1 MSFEEDNNNNNEE
14 EEEAMTIDTHQ
25 KRPSHWVAEELVHQG
40 EESFQFHRGPRVGKR
55 ESSLTLFR
63 IVKKLFFPSKTLM
76 KQETTSMKTRESVA
90 REMQREEDVKAND
103 PEMITIPSSIRGD
116 YSLLWLRN
124 VLKEHEHESETTL
137 DRDVVGA
144 HVKNMCE
151 SFVYVS
157 EDENDPRNGGDA
169 LRESAREVLE
179 MCCVHLGALK
189 DINWEQFSRRL
200 QRLMPTEQFCS
211 KDEVLNKIKLELFE
225 AMRRK
230 NHAILDQK
238 ARKNSGK
245 FKNALRQFMER
256 TMDKVNL
263 DLASGRATSID
274 QLAMHHQDGWLS
286 MRNAHVNWNRRKGMA
301 GVVGMRKW
309 PKCTDVI
316 AEEGDLDVLVGA
328 KSDDEV
334 EEEDEEEEEL
344 RRQRQQQNE
353 LILSENRRK
362 QPNPRKN
369 WSVLGKRK
377 VNDVESSEEVTE
389 DIPMPVLPPNKGRSK
404 STSRGKSSNVTPML
418 EELANATLQAANRE
432 NQQRGEPNVISQ
444 PSVRGPSKKRGGAAP
459 FFNSPAKP
467 TVVLKNDGF
476 DALKKAL
483 EEREARKEAE
493 KATAIA
499 EERAAKA
506 AVEEE
511 EEEEEEEVDDGFAR
525 LRAELEKREEEKK
538 KQKPNRSG
546 WAFVGKGKE
555 PEKEE
560 KETLDEDDEEEENDS
575 DIIPTQQ
582 IGDDDDEMQDADVI
596 DSQPREKSNNVRGGF
611 FKFFGNKTPSVAQD
625 PVKQPSPT
633 RSRENVRISSPREG
647 GDDDGDDLPQMQID
661 DDDDD
666 DDDEDEPTAFNEQKI
681 ALVPMVVQQQ
691 SYQSPPKPQQP
702 KRRVQSPPQQ
712 HQYHHQQRSS
722 PPQQTARRVTGKFS
736 EEEVLAVIRG
746 VETYGLGK
754 WKLIRE
760 SSADGVLLG
769 RTPVDIKDKYRNLKS
784 SDLKRVLTGVVPRSA
799 SYPFVEEHFE
809 KVRRA
814 AEDAH

>member
-1 MSFEEDNNNNNEE
+1 
-14 EEEAMTIDTHQ
+14 
-25 KRPSHWVAEELVHQG
+25 
-40 EESFQFHRGPRVGKR
+40 
-55 ESSLTLFR
+55 
-63 IVKKLFFPSKTLM
+63 
-76 KQETTSMKTRESVA
+76 
-90 REMQREEDVKAND
+90 
-103 PEMITIPSSIRGD
+103 
-116 YSLLWLRN
+116 
-124 VLKEHEHESETTL
+124 
-137 DRDVVGA
+137 
-144 HVKNMCE
+144 
-151 SFVYVS
+151 
-157 EDENDPRNGGDA
+157 
-169 LRESAREVLE
+169 
-179 MCCVHLGALK
+179 
-189 DINWEQFSRRL
+189 
-200 QRLMPTEQFCS
+200 
-211 KDEVLNKIKLELFE
+211 
-225 AMRRK
+225 
-230 NHAILDQK
+230 
-238 ARKNSGK
+238 
-245 FKNALRQFMER
+245 
-256 TMDKVNL
+256 
-263 DLASGRATSID
+263 
-274 QLAMHHQDGWLS
+274 
-286 MRNAHVNWNRRKGMA
+286 
-301 GVVGMRKW
+301 
-309 PKCTDVI
+309 
-316 AEEGDLDVLVGA
+316 LDVLVGA

-334 EEEDEEEEEL
+334 EEEEEEEEEP

-582 IGDDDDEMQDADVI
+582 IGDDDDDEMQDADVI

>member
-1 MSFEEDNNNNNEE
+1 MSFEEEENN
-14 EEEAMTIDTHQ
+14 EEEAMTIDIHQ

-55 ESSLTLFR
+55 ESFLTLFR

-76 KQETTSMKTRESVA
+76 TRQQTSRKTRETIA
-90 REMQREEDVKAND
+90 REMQREEDEKAND
-103 PEMITIPSSIRGD
+103 SACIEMPSSIRGD

-124 VLKEHEHESETTL
+124 LLKEHEHESETTL

-157 EDENDPRNGGDA
+157 EDKNDPRNGGDA

-189 DINWEQFSRRL
+189 DINWEHFSRRL

-225 AMRRK
+225 ATRRK

-263 DLASGRATSID
+263 ELASGRATSID

-334 EEEDEEEEEL
+334 EEEEEEEEEP

-538 KQKPNRSG
+538 NKQPNRSG
-546 WAFVGKGKE
+546 WAFVGKRKE

-560 KETLDEDDEEEENDS
+560 KEMLAEDDEEEENDS

-611 FKFFGNKTPSVAQD
+611 FKFFGNKTPSVAQH

-633 RSRENVRISSPREG
+633 RSGENVRISSPREG
-647 GDDDGDDLPQMQID
+647 GDDDGDDLPQMQI

-702 KRRVQSPPQQ
+702 KQRVQSPPQQ
-712 HQYHHQQRSS
+712 HQYHHQRSS
-722 PPQQTARRVTGKFS
+722 PPQQAPRRVTGKFS

-760 SSADGVLLG
+760 SSSDGVLLG

>member
-1 MSFEEDNNNNNEE
+1 MSFEEDNNN
-14 EEEAMTIDTHQ
+14 EEEAMTIDIHQ

-76 KQETTSMKTRESVA
+76 KQETTLKTRETVA
-90 REMQREEDVKAND
+90 NMLQREEDVKAND

-124 VLKEHEHESETTL
+124 LLKEHEHESETTL

-157 EDENDPRNGGDA
+157 EDKNDPRNGGDA

-189 DINWEQFSRRL
+189 DINWEDFSRRL

-263 DLASGRATSID
+263 ELASGRATSID
-274 QLAMHHQDGWLS
+274 HLAMHHQDGWLS
-286 MRNAHVNWNRRKGMA
+286 MRNAHVNWNRRKGMV
-301 GVVGMRKW
+301 GMVGMRKW

-334 EEEDEEEEEL
+334 EEEEEEEEEP

-459 FFNSPAKP
+459 FSNSPAKP

-476 DALKKAL
+476 DALNKVL

-511 EEEEEEEVDDGFAR
+511 EKEEEEEVDDGFAR

-546 WAFVGKGKE
+546 WAFVGKRKE

-647 GDDDGDDLPQMQID
+647 GDDDGDDLPQQYQMQI
-661 DDDDD
+661 

-712 HQYHHQQRSS
+712 HQYNHHQRSS
-722 PPQQTARRVTGKFS
+722 PPQQAARRVTGRFS

-769 RTPVDIKDKYRNLKS
+769 RMPVDIKDKYRNLKS

>member
-1 MSFEEDNNNNNEE
+1 MSFEEDNK
-14 EEEAMTIDTHQ
+14 EEAMTIDIHQ

-76 KQETTSMKTRESVA
+76 KQETTLKTRETVA
-90 REMQREEDVKAND
+90 NMLQREEDEKADD

-124 VLKEHEHESETTL
+124 LLKEHEHESETTL

-157 EDENDPRNGGDA
+157 EDKNDPRNGGDA

-211 KDEVLNKIKLELFE
+211 KDEVLNKIKLKLFE
-225 AMRRK
+225 ATRRK

-245 FKNALRQFMER
+245 FKNALRQFMEG

-263 DLASGRATSID
+263 ELASGRATSID

-301 GVVGMRKW
+301 GMVGMRKW

-334 EEEDEEEEEL
+334 EEEEEEEEEEEP

-362 QPNPRKN
+362 QPKPRKN

-432 NQQRGEPNVISQ
+432 NQQRREPNVISQ

-459 FFNSPAKP
+459 LSNSPAKP

-499 EERAAKA
+499 EERAAEA
-506 AVEEE
+506 AV
-511 EEEEEEEVDDGFAR
+511 EEEVDDGFAR

-546 WAFVGKGKE
+546 WAFVGKRKE

-582 IGDDDDEMQDADVI
+582 IGDDDDDDEMQDADVI
-596 DSQPREKSNNVRGGF
+596 DSQPREESNNVVRGGF
-611 FKFFGNKTPSVAQD
+611 FKFFGNKTPSVAQH

-633 RSRENVRISSPREG
+633 RSGENVRITSPREV

-661 DDDDD
+661 DG

-702 KRRVQSPPQQ
+702 KQRVQSPPQQ
-712 HQYHHQQRSS
+712 HQYHHHQISS
-722 PPQQTARRVTGKFS
+722 PPQQAARRVTGKFS

-746 VETYGLGK
+746 VEMYGLGK

-760 SSADGVLLG
+760 SSADGVLFG

-784 SDLKRVLTGVVPRSA
+784 SDLKRVLTGIVPRSA

-814 AEDAH
+814 AEDAN

>member
-1 MSFEEDNNNNNEE
+1 MSFEEDNK
-14 EEEAMTIDTHQ
+14 EEAMTIDIHQ

-76 KQETTSMKTRESVA
+76 KQETTLKTRETVA
-90 REMQREEDVKAND
+90 NMLQREEDEKADD

-124 VLKEHEHESETTL
+124 LLKEHEHESETTL

-157 EDENDPRNGGDA
+157 EDKNDPRNGGDA

-211 KDEVLNKIKLELFE
+211 KDEVLNKIKLKLFE
-225 AMRRK
+225 ATRRK

-245 FKNALRQFMER
+245 FKNALRQFMEG

-263 DLASGRATSID
+263 ELASGRATSID

-301 GVVGMRKW
+301 GMVGMRKW

-334 EEEDEEEEEL
+334 EEEEEEEEEEEP

-362 QPNPRKN
+362 QPKPRKN

-432 NQQRGEPNVISQ
+432 NQQRREPNVISQ

-459 FFNSPAKP
+459 LSNSPAKP

-499 EERAAKA
+499 EERAAEA
-506 AVEEE
+506 AV
-511 EEEEEEEVDDGFAR
+511 EEEVDDGFAR

-546 WAFVGKGKE
+546 WAFVGKRKE

-582 IGDDDDEMQDADVI
+582 IGDDDDDDEMQDADVI
-596 DSQPREKSNNVRGGF
+596 DSQPREESNNVVRGGF
-611 FKFFGNKTPSVAQD
+611 FKFFGNKTPSVAQH

-633 RSRENVRISSPREG
+633 RSGENVRITSPREG
-647 GDDDGDDLPQMQID
+647 GDDDGDGLPQMQI
-661 DDDDD
+661 DDD

-702 KRRVQSPPQQ
+702 KQRVQSPPQQ
-712 HQYHHQQRSS
+712 HQYHHHQISS
-722 PPQQTARRVTGKFS
+722 PPQQAARRVTGKFS

-746 VETYGLGK
+746 VEMYGLGK

-760 SSADGVLLG
+760 SSADGVLFG

-784 SDLKRVLTGVVPRSA
+784 SDLKRVLTGIVPRSA

-814 AEDAH
+814 AEDAN

>member
-1 MSFEEDNNNNNEE
+1 MSFEEDNK
-14 EEEAMTIDTHQ
+14 EEAMTIDIHQ

-76 KQETTSMKTRESVA
+76 KQETTLKTRETVA
-90 REMQREEDVKAND
+90 NMLQREEDEKADD

-124 VLKEHEHESETTL
+124 LLKEHEHESETTL

-157 EDENDPRNGGDA
+157 EDKNDPRNGGDA

-211 KDEVLNKIKLELFE
+211 KDEVLNKIKLKLFE
-225 AMRRK
+225 ATRRK

-245 FKNALRQFMER
+245 FKNALRQFMEG

-263 DLASGRATSID
+263 ELASGRATSID

-301 GVVGMRKW
+301 GMVGMRKW

-334 EEEDEEEEEL
+334 EEEEEEEEEEEP

-362 QPNPRKN
+362 QPKPRKN

-432 NQQRGEPNVISQ
+432 NQQRREPNVISQ

-459 FFNSPAKP
+459 LSNSPAKP

-493 KATAIA
+493 KAA
-499 EERAAKA
+499 EA
-506 AVEEE
+506 AV
-511 EEEEEEEVDDGFAR
+511 EEEVDDGFSR

-546 WAFVGKGKE
+546 WAFVGKRKE

-582 IGDDDDEMQDADVI
+582 IGDDDDDDEMQDADVI
-596 DSQPREKSNNVRGGF
+596 DSQPREESNNVVRGGF
-611 FKFFGNKTPSVAQD
+611 FKFFGNKTPSVAQH

-633 RSRENVRISSPREG
+633 RSGENVRITSPREV
-647 GDDDGDDLPQMQID
+647 GDDDGDDLPRMQI
-661 DDDDD
+661 DDD

-702 KRRVQSPPQQ
+702 KQRVQSPPQQ
-712 HQYHHQQRSS
+712 HQYHHHQISS
-722 PPQQTARRVTGKFS
+722 PPQQAARRVTGKFS

-746 VETYGLGK
+746 VEMYGLGK

-760 SSADGVLLG
+760 SSADGVLFG

-784 SDLKRVLTGVVPRSA
+784 SDLKRVLTGIVPRSA

-814 AEDAH
+814 AEDAN

>member
-1 MSFEEDNNNNNEE
+1 MSFEEDNK
-14 EEEAMTIDTHQ
+14 EEAMTIDIHQ

-76 KQETTSMKTRESVA
+76 KQETTLKTRETVA
-90 REMQREEDVKAND
+90 NMLQREEDEKADD

-124 VLKEHEHESETTL
+124 LLKEHEHESETTL

-157 EDENDPRNGGDA
+157 EDKNDPRNGGDA

-211 KDEVLNKIKLELFE
+211 KDEVLNKIKLKLFE
-225 AMRRK
+225 ATRRK

-245 FKNALRQFMER
+245 FKNALRQFMEG

-263 DLASGRATSID
+263 ELASGRATSID

-301 GVVGMRKW
+301 GMVGMRKW

-334 EEEDEEEEEL
+334 EEEEEEEEEEEP

-362 QPNPRKN
+362 QPKPRKN

-432 NQQRGEPNVISQ
+432 NQQRREPNVISQ

-459 FFNSPAKP
+459 LSNSPAKP

-499 EERAAKA
+499 EERAAEA
-506 AVEEE
+506 AV
-511 EEEEEEEVDDGFAR
+511 EEEVDDGFAR

-546 WAFVGKGKE
+546 WAFVGKRKE

-575 DIIPTQQ
+575 DIIETQQ
-582 IGDDDDEMQDADVI
+582 IGDDDDDDEMQDADVI
-596 DSQPREKSNNVRGGF
+596 DSQPREESNNVVRGGF
-611 FKFFGNKTPSVAQD
+611 FKFFGNKTPSVAQH

-633 RSRENVRISSPREG
+633 RSGENVRITSPREV
-647 GDDDGDDLPQMQID
+647 GDDDGDDLPRMQI
-661 DDDDD
+661 DDD

-702 KRRVQSPPQQ
+702 KQRVQSPPQQ
-712 HQYHHQQRSS
+712 HQYHHHQISS
-722 PPQQTARRVTGKFS
+722 PPQQAARRVTGKFS

-746 VETYGLGK
+746 VEMYGLGK

-760 SSADGVLLG
+760 SSADGVLFG

-784 SDLKRVLTGVVPRSA
+784 SDLKRVLTGIVPRSA

-814 AEDAH
+814 AEDAN

>member
-1 MSFEEDNNNNNEE
+1 MSFEEDNK
-14 EEEAMTIDTHQ
+14 EEAMTIDIHQ

-76 KQETTSMKTRESVA
+76 KQETTLKTRETVA
-90 REMQREEDVKAND
+90 NMLQREEDEKAGD

-124 VLKEHEHESETTL
+124 LLKEHEHESETTL

-157 EDENDPRNGGDA
+157 EDKNDPRNGGDA

-211 KDEVLNKIKLELFE
+211 KDEVLNKIKLKLFE
-225 AMRRK
+225 ATRRK

-245 FKNALRQFMER
+245 FKNALRQFMEG

-263 DLASGRATSID
+263 ELASGRATSID

-301 GVVGMRKW
+301 GMVGMRKW

-334 EEEDEEEEEL
+334 EEEEEEEEEEEP

-362 QPNPRKN
+362 QPKPRKN

-432 NQQRGEPNVISQ
+432 NQQRREPNVISQ

-459 FFNSPAKP
+459 LSNSPAKP

-499 EERAAKA
+499 EERAAEA
-506 AVEEE
+506 AV
-511 EEEEEEEVDDGFAR
+511 EEEVDDGFAR

-546 WAFVGKGKE
+546 WAFVGKRKE

-582 IGDDDDEMQDADVI
+582 IGDDDDDDEMQDADVI
-596 DSQPREKSNNVRGGF
+596 DSQPREESNNVVRGGF
-611 FKFFGNKTPSVAQD
+611 FKFFGNKTPSVAQH

-633 RSRENVRISSPREG
+633 RSGENVRITSPREG
-647 GDDDGDDLPQMQID
+647 GDDDGDGLPQMQI
-661 DDDDD
+661 DDD

-702 KRRVQSPPQQ
+702 KQRVQSPPQQ
-712 HQYHHQQRSS
+712 HQYHHHQISS
-722 PPQQTARRVTGKFS
+722 PPQQAARRVTGKFS

-746 VETYGLGK
+746 VEMYGLGK

-760 SSADGVLLG
+760 SSADGVLFG

-784 SDLKRVLTGVVPRSA
+784 SDLKRVLTGIVPRSA

-814 AEDAH
+814 AEDAN

>member
-1 MSFEEDNNNNNEE
+1 
-14 EEEAMTIDTHQ
+14 
-25 KRPSHWVAEELVHQG
+25 
-40 EESFQFHRGPRVGKR
+40 
-55 ESSLTLFR
+55 
-63 IVKKLFFPSKTLM
+63 
-76 KQETTSMKTRESVA
+76 
-90 REMQREEDVKAND
+90 
-103 PEMITIPSSIRGD
+103 
-116 YSLLWLRN
+116 
-124 VLKEHEHESETTL
+124 
-137 DRDVVGA
+137 
-144 HVKNMCE
+144 
-151 SFVYVS
+151 
-157 EDENDPRNGGDA
+157 
-169 LRESAREVLE
+169 
-179 MCCVHLGALK
+179 
-189 DINWEQFSRRL
+189 
-200 QRLMPTEQFCS
+200 
-211 KDEVLNKIKLELFE
+211 
-225 AMRRK
+225 
-230 NHAILDQK
+230 
-238 ARKNSGK
+238 
-245 FKNALRQFMER
+245 MEG
-256 TMDKVNL
+256 TVDKVNL
-263 DLASGRATSID
+263 ELASGRATSID

-301 GVVGMRKW
+301 GMVGMRKW

-334 EEEDEEEEEL
+334 EEEEEEEEEEEP

-362 QPNPRKN
+362 QPKPRKN

-432 NQQRGEPNVISQ
+432 NQQRREPNVISQ

-459 FFNSPAKP
+459 LSNSPAKP

-499 EERAAKA
+499 EERAAEA
-506 AVEEE
+506 AV
-511 EEEEEEEVDDGFAR
+511 EEEVDDGFAR

-546 WAFVGKGKE
+546 WAFVGKRKE

-582 IGDDDDEMQDADVI
+582 IGDDDDDDEMQDADVI
-596 DSQPREKSNNVRGGF
+596 DSQPREESNNVVRGGF
-611 FKFFGNKTPSVAQD
+611 FKFFGNKTPSVAQH

-633 RSRENVRISSPREG
+633 RSGENVRITSPREG
-647 GDDDGDDLPQMQID
+647 GDDDGDGLPQMQI
-661 DDDDD
+661 DDD

-702 KRRVQSPPQQ
+702 KQRVQSPPQQ
-712 HQYHHQQRSS
+712 HQYHHHQISS
-722 PPQQTARRVTGKFS
+722 PPQQAARRVTGKFS

-746 VETYGLGK
+746 VEMYGLGK

-760 SSADGVLLG
+760 SSADGVLFG

-784 SDLKRVLTGVVPRSA
+784 SDLKRVLTGIVPR
-799 SYPFVEEHFE
+799 E
-809 KVRRA
+809 VRATRSSRNTSRR
-814 AEDAH
+814 

>member
-1 MSFEEDNNNNNEE
+1 MSFEEDSK
-14 EEEAMTIDTHQ
+14 EEAMTIDIHQ

-76 KQETTSMKTRESVA
+76 KQETTLKTRETVA
-90 REMQREEDVKAND
+90 NMLQREEDEKADD

-124 VLKEHEHESETTL
+124 LLKEHEHESETTL

-157 EDENDPRNGGDA
+157 EDKNDPRNGGDA

-211 KDEVLNKIKLELFE
+211 KDEVLNKIKLKLFE
-225 AMRRK
+225 ATRRK

-245 FKNALRQFMER
+245 FKNALRQFMEG

-263 DLASGRATSID
+263 ELASGRATSID

-301 GVVGMRKW
+301 GMVGMRKW

-334 EEEDEEEEEL
+334 EEEEEEEEEEEP

-362 QPNPRKN
+362 QPKPRKN

-432 NQQRGEPNVISQ
+432 NQQRREPNVISQ

-459 FFNSPAKP
+459 LSNSPAKP

-499 EERAAKA
+499 EERAAEA
-506 AVEEE
+506 AV
-511 EEEEEEEVDDGFAR
+511 EEEVDDGFAR

-546 WAFVGKGKE
+546 WAFVGKRKE

-582 IGDDDDEMQDADVI
+582 IGDDDDDDEMQDADVI
-596 DSQPREKSNNVRGGF
+596 DSQPREESNNVVRGGF
-611 FKFFGNKTPSVAQD
+611 FKFFGNKTPSVAQH

-633 RSRENVRISSPREG
+633 RSGENVRITSPREG
-647 GDDDGDDLPQMQID
+647 GDDDGDGLPQMQI
-661 DDDDD
+661 DDD

-702 KRRVQSPPQQ
+702 KQRVQSPPQQ
-712 HQYHHQQRSS
+712 HQYHHHQISS
-722 PPQQTARRVTGKFS
+722 PPQQAARRVTGKFS

-746 VETYGLGK
+746 VEMYGLGK

-760 SSADGVLLG
+760 SSADGVLFG

-784 SDLKRVLTGVVPRSA
+784 SDLKRVLTGIVPRSA

-814 AEDAH
+814 AEDAN

>member
-1 MSFEEDNNNNNEE
+1 MSFEEDNK
-14 EEEAMTIDTHQ
+14 EEAMTIDIHQ

-76 KQETTSMKTRESVA
+76 KQETTLKTRETVA
-90 REMQREEDVKAND
+90 NMLQREEDEKADD

-124 VLKEHEHESETTL
+124 LLKEHEHESETTL

-157 EDENDPRNGGDA
+157 EDKNDPRNGGDA

-211 KDEVLNKIKLELFE
+211 KDEVLNKIKLKLFE
-225 AMRRK
+225 ATRRK

-245 FKNALRQFMER
+245 FKNALRQFMEG

-263 DLASGRATSID
+263 ELASGRATSID

-301 GVVGMRKW
+301 GMVGMRKW

-334 EEEDEEEEEL
+334 EEEEEEEEEEEP

-362 QPNPRKN
+362 QPKPRKN

-432 NQQRGEPNVISQ
+432 NQQRREPNVISQ

-459 FFNSPAKP
+459 LSNSPAKP

-499 EERAAKA
+499 EERAAEA
-506 AVEEE
+506 AV
-511 EEEEEEEVDDGFAR
+511 EEEVDDGFAR

-546 WAFVGKGKE
+546 WAFVGKRKE

-582 IGDDDDEMQDADVI
+582 IGDDDDDDEMQDADVI
-596 DSQPREKSNNVRGGF
+596 DSQPREESNNVVRGGF
-611 FKFFGNKTPSVAQD
+611 FKFFGNKTPSVAQH

-633 RSRENVRISSPREG
+633 RSGENVRITSPREG
-647 GDDDGDDLPQMQID
+647 GDDDGDDLPQMQI
-661 DDDDD
+661 DDD

-702 KRRVQSPPQQ
+702 KQRVQSPPQQ
-712 HQYHHQQRSS
+712 HQYHHHQISS
-722 PPQQTARRVTGKFS
+722 PPQQAARRVTGKFS

-746 VETYGLGK
+746 VEMYGLGK

-760 SSADGVLLG
+760 SSADGVLFG

-784 SDLKRVLTGVVPRSA
+784 SDLKRVLTGIVPRSA

-814 AEDAH
+814 AEDAN

>member
-1 MSFEEDNNNNNEE
+1 MSFEEDNK
-14 EEEAMTIDTHQ
+14 EEAMTIDIHQ

-76 KQETTSMKTRESVA
+76 KQETTLKTRETVA
-90 REMQREEDVKAND
+90 NMLQREEDEKADD

-124 VLKEHEHESETTL
+124 LLKEHEHESETTL

-157 EDENDPRNGGDA
+157 EDKNDPRNGGDA

-211 KDEVLNKIKLELFE
+211 KDEVLNKIKLKLFE
-225 AMRRK
+225 ATRRK

-245 FKNALRQFMER
+245 FKNALRQFMEG
-256 TMDKVNL
+256 TVDKVNL
-263 DLASGRATSID
+263 ELASGRATSID

-301 GVVGMRKW
+301 GMVGMRKW

-334 EEEDEEEEEL
+334 EEEEQEEEEEEP

-362 QPNPRKN
+362 QPKPRKN

-432 NQQRGEPNVISQ
+432 NQQRREPNVISQ

-459 FFNSPAKP
+459 LSNSPAKP

-499 EERAAKA
+499 EERAAEA
-506 AVEEE
+506 AV
-511 EEEEEEEVDDGFAR
+511 EEEVDDGFAR

-546 WAFVGKGKE
+546 WAFVGKRKE

-582 IGDDDDEMQDADVI
+582 IGDDDDDDEMQDADVI
-596 DSQPREKSNNVRGGF
+596 DSQPREESNNVVRGGF
-611 FKFFGNKTPSVAQD
+611 FKFFGNKTPSVAQH

-633 RSRENVRISSPREG
+633 RSGENVRITSPREG
-647 GDDDGDDLPQMQID
+647 GDDDGDGLPQMQI
-661 DDDDD
+661 DDD

-702 KRRVQSPPQQ
+702 KQRVQSPPQQ
-712 HQYHHQQRSS
+712 HQYHHHQISS
-722 PPQQTARRVTGKFS
+722 PPQQAARRVTGKFS

-746 VETYGLGK
+746 VEMYGLGK

-760 SSADGVLLG
+760 SSADGVLFG

-784 SDLKRVLTGVVPRSA
+784 SDLKRVLTGIVPRSA

-814 AEDAH
+814 AEDAN

>member
-1 MSFEEDNNNNNEE
+1 MSFEEDNK
-14 EEEAMTIDTHQ
+14 EEAMTIDIHQ

-76 KQETTSMKTRESVA
+76 KQETTLKTRETVA
-90 REMQREEDVKAND
+90 NMLQREEDEKADD

-124 VLKEHEHESETTL
+124 LLKEHEHESETTL

-157 EDENDPRNGGDA
+157 EDKNDPRNGGDA

-211 KDEVLNKIKLELFE
+211 KDEVLNKIKLKLFE
-225 AMRRK
+225 ATRRK

-245 FKNALRQFMER
+245 FKNALRQFMEG

-263 DLASGRATSID
+263 ELASGRATSID

-301 GVVGMRKW
+301 GMVGMRKW

-334 EEEDEEEEEL
+334 EEEEEEEEEEEP

-362 QPNPRKN
+362 QPKPRKN

-432 NQQRGEPNVISQ
+432 NQQRREPNVISQ

-459 FFNSPAKP
+459 LSNSPAKP

-499 EERAAKA
+499 EERAAEA
-506 AVEEE
+506 AV
-511 EEEEEEEVDDGFAR
+511 EEEVDDGFAR

-538 KQKPNRSG
+538 KKKPNRSG
-546 WAFVGKGKE
+546 WAFVGKRKE

-582 IGDDDDEMQDADVI
+582 IGDDDDDDEMQDADVI
-596 DSQPREKSNNVRGGF
+596 DSQPREESNNVVRGGF
-611 FKFFGNKTPSVAQD
+611 FKFFGNKTPSVAQH

-633 RSRENVRISSPREG
+633 RSGENVRITSPREG
-647 GDDDGDDLPQMQID
+647 GDDDGDDLPQMQI
-661 DDDDD
+661 DDD

-702 KRRVQSPPQQ
+702 KQRVQSPPQQ
-712 HQYHHQQRSS
+712 HQYHHHQISS
-722 PPQQTARRVTGKFS
+722 PPQQAARRVTGKFS

-746 VETYGLGK
+746 VEMYGLGK

-760 SSADGVLLG
+760 SSADGVLFG

-784 SDLKRVLTGVVPRSA
+784 SDLKRVLTGIVPRSA

-814 AEDAH
+814 AEDAN

>member
-334 EEEDEEEEEL
+334 EEEEEEEEEP